1 MLPIPATVTEKY
13 KPLADLLETTL
24 VRPSSLAER
33 WGYSDQTLSN
43 HRSQGRGLPFVTLP
57 GGAIR
62 YRASEIILAEIAGTR
77 GPLSVDRVA
86 LELAAMP
93 DVPEKLQRAIIERLR
108 AVQEGRT

>member
-1 MLPIPATVTEKY
+1 MLPVPPNLPEKY
-13 KPLADLLETTL
+13 KPLIAILESTL
-24 VRPSSLAER
+24 VRPASLAER

-43 HRSQGRGLPFVTLP
+43 HRSQGRGLPFIILP

-62 YRASEIILAEIAGTR
+62 YRASEILAAEKAGTR